1 MRLVSQAS
9 FPRLGA
15 SVKLGSLLGIPI
27 RLHFTFLLLVAWLGW
42 QAARRG
48 GDAGFWFL
56 LLLLLFA
63 CVVLHELGHASM
75 AMLFGVRTREI
86 ILLPIGG
93 LAKLERIPAGI
104 AELLIAIAGP
114 AVNLALC
121 LLFSIVGL
129 LLGFPEPWTGEASLG
144 VQSMIWMLVFAN
156 LSLML
161 FNLLPAF
168 PMDGGRVL
176 RGVLNFFMP
185 IEHATHWASRVG
197 QGMAILFVVVGLSLP
212 NPFLVL
218 IAVFVFIGAAQEL
231 YSQRSRTRLAGKTAR
246 DAMITRFE
254 TLAPQ
259 DSIDR
264 AGDLL
269 REGEQQVYPVIDGW
283 GRLAGV
289 VTRATL
295 FAALSEG
302 RGSTALLEVMERE
315 PPTIEPHVSL
325 EAVLEKLQISRGM
338 PVFVVDDSGLLGLV
352 TAGKIG
358 ELAELERVSNPRT
371 GS

>member
-1 MRLVSQAS
+1 MSQAS

-15 SVKLGSLLGIPI
+15 SVKLGSVLGIPI
-27 RLHFTFLLLVAWLGW
+27 RLHFTFLLLVGWLGW
-42 QAARRG
+42 QAATRG
-48 GDAGFWFL
+48 GDAGFWFV

-129 LLGFPEPWTGEASLG
+129 LFGLPEPWNGDPSLG

-161 FNLLPAF
+161 FKLLPAF

-176 RGVLNFFMP
+176 RGVLHFFMP
-185 IEHATHWASRVG
+185 IENATHWASRVG
-197 QGMAILFVVVGLSLP
+197 QGMAILFFVVGLSLP

-218 IAVFVFIGAAQEL
+218 IAVLVFIGAAQEL

-259 DSIDR
+259 DSINR
-264 AGDLL
+264 AADLL
-269 REGEQQVYPVIDGW
+269 RQGEQQVYPVIDGW
-283 GRLAGV
+283 GRLAGG

-295 FAALSEG
+295 FAVLSEG
-302 RGSTALLEVMERE
+302 RGSTPLLEVMERE
-315 PPTIEPHVSL
+315 PPTIEPDVPL
-325 EAVLEKLQISRGM
+325 EAVLEKLQLARGL
-338 PVFVVDDSGLLGLV
+338 PVFVFDDSGLLGLV
-352 TAGKIG
+352 TASRIG
-358 ELAELERVSNPRT
+358 ELAELESRSGR
-371 GS
+371 